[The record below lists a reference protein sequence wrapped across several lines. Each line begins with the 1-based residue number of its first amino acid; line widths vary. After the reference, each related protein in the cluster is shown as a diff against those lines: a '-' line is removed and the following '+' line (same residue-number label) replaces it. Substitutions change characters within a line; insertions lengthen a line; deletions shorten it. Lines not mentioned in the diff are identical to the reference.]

1 MFKLWNFRPLN
12 ESLLE
17 EQQGNQMDCPEFT
30 LRMKNAKTFAIF
42 LRNKNEERIFVVV
55 TFIRSGMDGTL
66 VVVFEISLSLLLIRL
81 LPTNHYD

>member
-1 MFKLWNFRPLN
+1 
-12 ESLLE
+12 
-17 EQQGNQMDCPEFT
+17 MDCPEFT

>member
-1 MFKLWNFRPLN
+1 
-12 ESLLE
+12 
-17 EQQGNQMDCPEFT
+17 MDCPEFT
-30 LRMKNAKTFAIF
+30 LRMKNAKTFRNAEEIFAIF

-55 TFIRSGMDGTL
+55 TFIRSRMDGTL

>member
-1 MFKLWNFRPLN
+1 MRK
-12 ESLLE
+12 
-17 EQQGNQMDCPEFT
+17 EF
-30 LRMKNAKTFAIF
+30 F
-42 LRNKNEERIFVVV
+42 LVV

>member
-1 MFKLWNFRPLN
+1 
-12 ESLLE
+12 
-17 EQQGNQMDCPEFT
+17 
-30 LRMKNAKTFAIF
+30 MKNVKTFRNAEEIFAIF